1 MYPVSP
7 TRKKKVLLLAL
18 YAPET
23 TGQPPPYSFSS
34 NDVFA
39 WSFTSKRECSNQQGA
54 DYVAKRFQKRPQG
67 QADDFPPCL
76 AVLPSTNSQMTTNTQ
91 KWTRFTKSWRRLVRE
106 GLWGGVR
113 KVRRKATLSRCACTG
128 TENYFFFHVCT
139 GMCGI
144 SHLER
149 LGAWHGSEAHKG
161 FVDHLLLS
169 DDAGQMTEWWPLQL
183 SALQKK
189 KKKKALGSRGA
200 VNTFWKVY
208 TLFTEHLVNYIIN

>member
-7 TRKKKVLLLAL
+7 KRKKKVRLLAL

-91 KWTRFTKSWRRLVRE
+91 KWTRFTKSCRRLVRE

-128 TENYFFFHVCT
+128 TENYFFSTCVLACAVFRTWSALARDT
-139 GMCGI
+139 GVRHTRDSLITCCCQTM
-144 SHLER
+144 LVK
-149 LGAWHGSEAHKG
+149 W
-161 FVDHLLLS
+161 LS
-169 DDAGQMTEWWPLQL
+169 DGHSSFQHCE
-183 SALQKK
+183 KK
-189 KKKKALGSRGA
+189 KKKKEISIRKPGSCQHFLKGLH
-200 VNTFWKVY
+200 VVY
-208 TLFTEHLVNYIIN
+208 WTSC